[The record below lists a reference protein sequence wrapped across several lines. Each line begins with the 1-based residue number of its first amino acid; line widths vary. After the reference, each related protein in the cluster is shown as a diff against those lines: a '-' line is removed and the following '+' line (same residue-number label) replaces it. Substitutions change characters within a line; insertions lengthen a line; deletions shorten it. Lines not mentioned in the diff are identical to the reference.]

1 MTDTLPRLRD
11 GALNLAEWL
20 AAPAPADCGAL
31 AIFAG
36 TVRNAHEGRAVSGMT
51 YHGHRPLAEAR
62 LREIEATAASRYSV
76 RIAVAHALGELG
88 IGDIS
93 VIVVV
98 RGGHRIEA
106 FAACRWA
113 IDTIKQAVPIWKE
126 EHYIDGEARFL
137 EGTPLKS
144 VEES

>member
-1 MTDTLPRLRD
+1 
-11 GALNLAEWL
+11 
-20 AAPAPADCGAL
+20 
-31 AIFAG
+31 
-36 TVRNAHEGRAVSGMT
+36 
-51 YHGHRPLAEAR
+51 
-62 LREIEATAASRYSV
+62 
-76 RIAVAHALGELG
+76 
-88 IGDIS
+88 
-93 VIVVV
+93 V
-98 RGGHRIEA
+98 RGGHRVEA